1 MAQQRLTFK
10 TIARNTVL
18 GSLVVGLTGC
28 AEGVD
33 FGDPSFPFRS
43 SYATMGRVQP
53 VALGETEW
61 WNRFGDSTL
70 NHLMTAGLRDNID
83 IEIAKERIIEARAS
97 YLAVNPNGNFTVTG
111 NVLHTVST
119 DAPDSTAVNL
129 DGNFNWLL
137 DVDGPLNRRG
147 ALLREAGANIEL
159 RHAQLHAARL
169 LLLNEIATAYVNLRF
184 NQQVLGLRQGELRS
198 RRETRGLILSL
209 IEENAAT
216 ELDRSEA
223 DALIAETEAQIPPL
237 QAAIQGST
245 FQLATL
251 LGRQPGDLPVA
262 LGSGTLPHPQMNPN
276 VGIPADLL
284 RNRPDIDVAE
294 QAYYAAVARA
304 NFAEAD
310 LWPRLSLTGTI
321 SLDRVASQGV
331 AAAVFGPSVTLPALP
346 EGPRVATM
354 RARESAARQAHLE
367 WEQTVLEALGEVESV
382 IVSYDA
388 SLRSAGAAQRAL
400 ASRREAREL
409 TRERVDTGIEATIT
423 DLLDAEVD
431 VAQASVNL
439 AQRRRQVALDFIN
452 LHIALGAGHHVYR
465 YDRVIADSSIP
476 EDQTTVIR
484 TKQE

>member
-1 MAQQRLTFK
+1 MARSRLNIR
-10 TIARNTVL
+10 TIARNTVF
-18 GSLVVGLTGC
+18 GSLFVGLSGC

-33 FGDPSFPFRS
+33 FGDPTFPFRS

-53 VALGETEW
+53 VTLGETEW
-61 WNRFGDSTL
+61 WGRFGDATL
-70 NHLMTAGLRDNID
+70 NRLVAAGLRDNID

-97 YLAVNPNGNFTVTG
+97 YLAVAPNNDFSVTGSVLHRINTDGPETTDVSLDGSFSWLLEPNGIP
-111 NVLHTVST
+111 S
-119 DAPDSTAVNL
+119 
-129 DGNFNWLL
+129 
-137 DVDGPLNRRG
+137 RRG
-147 ALLREAGANIEL
+147 ALLSEAASNIDL
-159 RHAQLHAARL
+159 QHAQLHAARL
-169 LLLNEIATAYVNLRF
+169 LLLNEIANAYVNLRF

-216 ELDRSEA
+216 ELDRAEA
-223 DALIAETEAQIPPL
+223 DALIAETEASIPPL

-251 LGRQPGDLPVA
+251 LGRQPGNLPVA

-294 QAYYAAVARA
+294 QNYYAAVSRA

-346 EGPRVATM
+346 AGARVATM
-354 RARESAARQAHLE
+354 RARESAARRAHLE
-367 WEQTVLEALGEVESV
+367 WEQTVLEALSDVESV

-400 ASRREAREL
+400 SSRREAREL

-439 AQRRRQVALDFIN
+439 AQRRRQVALDFIS
-452 LHIALGAGHHVYR
+452 LHISLGAGHNVSSN
-465 YDRVIADSSIP
+465 DSEIADTSVPADGSA
-476 EDQTTVIR
+476 VLVR
-484 TKQE
+484 QE